1 MTEQNTNTTYQEQ
14 VKADFEEFF
23 GENYGERYQ
32 KAETEQEKSNLID
45 EAFQE
50 ALIDDGVTGN
60 ASGSYYMNAYKARD
74 MVLDNIDYVANLLYR
89 CDVTNKPLEYY
100 FANFKEETL
109 DVIVRYHTLE
119 LMFENGELNEF
130 F

>member
-1 MTEQNTNTTYQEQ
+1 MTGQNTTYQEQ
-14 VKADFEEFF
+14 VKEDFGEFF
-23 GENYGERYQ
+23 DDVYGERYQ
-32 KAETEQEKSNLID
+32 KAETEQVKSKLID

-50 ALIDDGVTGN
+50 ALIDDSVTGN
-60 ASGSYYMNAYKARD
+60 ASGSYYMNAYTARD
-74 MVLDNIDYVANLLYR
+74 MVLNNIDYIVNLLYR

-100 FANFKEETL
+100 LANFKEEEL
-109 DVIVRYHTLE
+109 DVIVRYYTLE

>member
-14 VKADFEEFF
+14 VKADFGEFF
-23 GENYGERYQ
+23 AENYGERYQ

-74 MVLDNIDYVANLLYR
+74 MVLDNIDHVANLLYR
-89 CDVTNKPLEYY
+89 CDVTDKPLEYY
-100 FANFKEETL
+100 LANFKEETL
-109 DVIVRYHTLE
+109 DVLVRYHTLE

>member
-1 MTEQNTNTTYQEQ
+1 MTEQNVTYPEQ

-23 GENYGERYQ
+23 GDVYGERYQ
-32 KAETEQEKSNLID
+32 KAETEQVKSKLID

-50 ALIDDGVTGN
+50 ALIDDSVTGN
-60 ASGSYYMNAYKARD
+60 ASGSYYMNAYTARD
-74 MVLDNIDYVANLLYR
+74 MVLNNIDYIANLLYR

-100 FANFKEETL
+100 LANFKEETL